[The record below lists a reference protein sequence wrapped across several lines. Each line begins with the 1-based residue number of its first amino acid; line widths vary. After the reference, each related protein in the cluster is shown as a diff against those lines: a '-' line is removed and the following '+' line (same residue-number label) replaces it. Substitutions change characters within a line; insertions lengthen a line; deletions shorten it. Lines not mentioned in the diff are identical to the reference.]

1 MMTVETMSLEE
12 LQQHLAELEQQHA
25 IALHELEQRKQ
36 QGKYD
41 LAQQVRDL
49 ITEQGYSL
57 DEILPLVTT
66 KRRRSYTRRQQVP
79 APEPTP
85 QAPAA
90 PQSAYYVDPAN
101 PANTYVKGALPA
113 WLKQKMIGQ
122 GHDPK
127 SKEDRIR
134 FKAEF
139 LHRVGGA

>member
-12 LQQHLAELEQQHA
+12 LLQHLADLEQQRT
-25 IALHELEQRKQ
+25 IAFHELEQRKQ

-41 LAQQVRDL
+41 VAQQVRDL
-49 ITEQGYSL
+49 IIGQGYTL
-57 DEILPLVTT
+57 EEILPLVTA

-85 QAPAA
+85 QAPST
-90 PQSAYYVDPAN
+90 PQGVYFVDPDN
-101 PANTYVKGALPA
+101 PANIYVKGALPA
-113 WLKQKMIGQ
+113 WLKEKIIAQ
-122 GHDPK
+122 GLDPK

-139 LHRVGGA
+139 LHRVGG

>member
-1 MMTVETMSLEE
+1 MHFDNMSLEE

-41 LAQQVRDL
+41 VAQQIKDM
-49 ITEQGYSL
+49 IAAQGYRL
-57 DEILPLVTT
+57 EEILPLVTT

-90 PQSAYYVDPAN
+90 PQGAYYVDPDN

-113 WLKQKMIGQ
+113 WLKQKILAQ
-122 GHDPK
+122 GLDPK

-134 FKAEF
+134 FKAEY

>member
-1 MMTVETMSLEE
+1 MHFDNMSLEE

-41 LAQQVRDL
+41 VAQQIKDM
-49 ITEQGYSL
+49 IAAQGYRL
-57 DEILPLVTT
+57 EEILPLVTT
-66 KRRRSYTRRQQVP
+66 KRRRSYIRRQQVP
-79 APEPTP
+79 APGPTP

-113 WLKQKMIGQ
+113 WLKQKMIAQ

-134 FKAEF
+134 FKTEF
-139 LHRVGGA
+139 LHRVGGT